1 MTDMNGQTRTMA
13 QEVVSTITKFQTQR
27 TGHAPKAVT
36 VVLSDNTLVVTL
48 HEALSPAEISLSQ
61 TAEGAAQVQHYH
73 RRLFEISVAELRDE
87 IKRITGIAVCEAA
100 VEVET
105 TTGAVIHAFTS
116 GVMVQV
122 FRLDSSIPVDVWNG
136 EGT

>member
-1 MTDMNGQTRTMA
+1 MEDHNYTMA
-13 QEVVSTITKFQTQR
+13 TRVADAITLFQTQR

-36 VVLSDNTLVVTL
+36 VVLSNETLVVTL
-48 HEALSPAEISLSQ
+48 HEALSPAEIVLSQ

-73 RRLFEISVAELRDE
+73 RKLFESSAPSLREE
-87 IKRITGIAVCEAA
+87 IRRITGIAVCEAA

-105 TTGAVIHAFTS
+105 TTGAVVHAFTS

-122 FRLDSSIPVDVWNG
+122 FRLAGGIPAEVWNG
-136 EGT
+136 EGS